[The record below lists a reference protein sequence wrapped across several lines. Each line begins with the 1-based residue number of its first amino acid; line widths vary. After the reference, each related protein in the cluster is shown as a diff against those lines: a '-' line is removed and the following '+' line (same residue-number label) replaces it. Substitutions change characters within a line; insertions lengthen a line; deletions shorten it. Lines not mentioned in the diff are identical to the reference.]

1 MSRKK
6 DPELVTPEK
15 MAEMMSALYPVRARK
30 NGFARFR
37 YDFVISP
44 SETVGV
50 CIYPRKDGKG
60 MKRMLALYA
69 ELSGRPY
76 RKVLEE
82 VLERNTAIL
91 IVDPIVYEGADW
103 NNFLLVAI
111 HEYAHYLSN
120 TVGSVYKWDLRVNSF
135 ERTLGLL
142 EEFNHRVCGKR
153 SYKKIGPVRGLVF
166 VGRQSRP
173 LDTRPAL
180 LLHPLFSGAEGPG
193 NGLFQQERQAPLRR
207 RAMRDR

>member
-1 MSRKK
+1 MRQKK

-15 MAEMMSALYPVRARK
+15 MAEMMSALYPVRAKK

-44 SETVGV
+44 GDAVGM
-50 CIYPRKDGKG
+50 CIYPSKDGKG

-69 ELSGRPY
+69 EFSNRPY
-76 RKVLEE
+76 HKVLEE
-82 VLERNTAIL
+82 ITERNIAIL

-120 TVGSVYKWDLRVNSF
+120 TVGSVYKWDFRASNF

-142 EEFNHRVCGKR
+142 EQFNQRVCGKR
-153 SYKKIGPVRGLVF
+153 SYRK
-166 VGRQSRP
+166 VG
-173 LDTRPAL
+173 
-180 LLHPLFSGAEGPG
+180 PLFGDWCLWDVSHDPWTHDP
-193 NGLFQQERQAPLRR
+193 LFFFILYFLERKAQAMDYFNRNARPVY
-207 RAMRDR
+207 DEEP